1 MPNIP
6 QQIFRTQNSPPANAK
21 CAVWFHIRKDIFIAF
36 LRCRISSPPT
46 EQSGL
51 RHSASTKPEN
61 GRNEERNQGY
71 HEYDLRGGER
81 GPSDN
86 AETERARDQSNDKK
100 GDRPAEH
107 DVLLTLRWFT
117 AVRTLESRLCSK
129 ATVIETG
136 VEVRGKRSGKVGN
149 YEPVDVV
156 NGRCNQPKEDWHA

>member
-6 QQIFRTQNSPPANAK
+6 QQIFRTQNTPPCK
-21 CAVWFHIRKDIFIAF
+21 RQCAPFGSIFGKIFSLRFFAAEF
-36 LRCRISSPPT
+36 LRRRP

-61 GRNEERNQGY
+61 GRNEECKQG
-71 HEYDLRGGER
+71 HDEYDLRGGER

-86 AETERARDQSNDKK
+86 AEAERARDQSNDKK

-117 AVRTLESRLCSK
+117 AIPTLESRLCSK
-129 ATVIETG
+129 ATVIETA
-136 VEVRGKRSGKVGN
+136 VEVRRKRSGKVGN

-156 NGRCNQPKEDWHA
+156 NGRCNQPKED